1 MSSASQPGAPAS
13 GAGGGGGN
21 GGSASAAKSNPML
34 DRQKDKLKPNP
45 GLFKNIIGNL
55 NPAIQLSGGSI
66 LQLISS
72 LSPLYLSVFF
82 ILSSISNGDLKWTMF
97 LAGMIFLVFI
107 FSLAALTTDAKF
119 DKSPGSAFFKRECN
133 FVSFPFNLSDYTIPN
148 FNSTAL
154 SFIFAYIYL
163 PMVQFESY
171 NLVLLSVIM
180 VLFFIDGVT
189 KVMNGC
195 TPIIGVIMG
204 MAIGWIVGYLWYLIV
219 SGANNNLIYFNNTN
233 SSPICSRPNN
243 QTFKCKVYKNGEIIH
258 TM

>member
-1 MSSASQPGAPAS
+1 MSSAAS
-13 GAGGGGGN
+13 SETGGGGGGPAPTAPTIN
-21 GGSASAAKSNPML
+21 
-34 DRQKDKLKPNP
+34 RQDKLKPNT
-45 GLFKNIIGNL
+45 GLFQNVIKNL
-55 NPAIQLSGGSI
+55 NPAIPLSGGSI

-97 LAGMIFLVFI
+97 LAGLIFLVFI
-107 FSLAALTTDAKF
+107 FSLAAMTTDAKF
-119 DKSPGSAFFKRECN
+119 DKVHGSAFYKRECN
-133 FVSFPFNLSDYTIPN
+133 FVSFPYGLSEYTIPN

-171 NLVLLSVIM
+171 NIVLLSIIM

-195 TPIIGVIMG
+195 TPVVGVLMG
-204 MAIGWIVGYLWYLIV
+204 LAIGWIVGYLWYLIV
-219 SGANNNLIYFNNTN
+219 AGANNNLIYFNNSNTN
-233 SSPICSRPNN
+233 PICSRPNN

>member
-1 MSSASQPGAPAS
+1 M
-13 GAGGGGGN
+13 
-21 GGSASAAKSNPML
+21 
-34 DRQKDKLKPNP
+34 
-45 GLFKNIIGNL
+45 
-55 NPAIQLSGGSI
+55 
-66 LQLISS
+66 
-72 LSPLYLSVFF
+72 
-82 ILSSISNGDLKWTMF
+82 
-97 LAGMIFLVFI
+97 
-107 FSLAALTTDAKF
+107 TTDAKF
-119 DKSPGSAFFKRECN
+119 DKPIGSAFYKRECN
-133 FVSFPFNLSDYTIPN
+133 FVTFPAGLSDYTIPN

-195 TPIIGVIMG
+195 TPIIGVLMG

-219 SGANNNLIYFNNTN
+219 AGANNNLIYFNNTN

>member
-1 MSSASQPGAPAS
+1 MSSISPLGAGTGGGSSASNAS
-13 GAGGGGGN
+13 
-21 GGSASAAKSNPML
+21 SKPIMNP
-34 DRQKDKLKPNP
+34 QKDKLKPNP
-45 GLFKNIIGNL
+45 GLFNNIIRNL
-55 NPAIQLSGGSI
+55 TPSIPLSGGSI

-97 LAGMIFLVFI
+97 LAGLIFLIFI
-107 FSLAALTTDAKF
+107 FSLAAMTTDAKF
-119 DKSPGSAFFKRECN
+119 DKTLGSAFYKRECN
-133 FVSFPFNLSDYTIPN
+133 FVNFPYGLSEYTIPN

-163 PMVQFESY
+163 PMIQFESY
-171 NLVLLSVIM
+171 NLVLLSIIM
-180 VLFFIDGVT
+180 VLFFIDAVT

-195 TPIIGVIMG
+195 TPVVGILMG
-204 MAIGWIVGYLWYLIV
+204 LAIGWIVGYLWYLIV
-219 SGANNNLIYFNNTN
+219 SSANNNLIYFNNASTN
-233 SSPICSRPNN
+233 PICSRPNN

>member
-1 MSSASQPGAPAS
+1 MSSSPSSVS
-13 GAGGGGGN
+13 GAGA
-21 GGSASAAKSNPML
+21 GGSAATKPLMNPQ
-34 DRQKDKLKPNP
+34 RDKLKPNT
-45 GLFKNIIGNL
+45 GLFQNVIKNL
-55 NPAIQLSGGSI
+55 NPAIPLSGGSI

-97 LAGMIFLVFI
+97 LAGMVFLVFI
-107 FSLAALTTDAKF
+107 FSLAAMTTDAKF
-119 DKSPGSAFFKRECN
+119 DKTLGSAFYKRECN
-133 FVSFPFNLSDYTIPN
+133 FVTFPAGLSDYTIPN

-195 TPIIGVIMG
+195 TPIIGVLMG

-219 SGANNNLIYFNNTN
+219 AGANNNLIYFNNTS

>member
-1 MSSASQPGAPAS
+1 MSSPPPPPSS
-13 GAGGGGGN
+13 GAGA
-21 GGSASAAKSNPML
+21 GGSAPSKPLMNP
-34 DRQKDKLKPNP
+34 QKDKLKPNP
-45 GLFKNIIGNL
+45 GLFKSIISNL
-55 NPAIQLSGGSI
+55 NPGVPLSGGSI

-72 LSPLYLSVFF
+72 LSPLYMSVFF

-97 LAGMIFLVFI
+97 LAGMVFLVFI
-107 FSLAALTTDAKF
+107 FSLAAMTTDAKF
-119 DKSPGSAFFKRECN
+119 DKTLGSAFYKRECN
-133 FVSFPFNLSDYTIPN
+133 FVTFPAGLSDYTIPN

-219 SGANNNLIYFNNTN
+219 AGANNNLIYFNNTN

>member
-1 MSSASQPGAPAS
+1 MSSMASS
-13 GAGGGGGN
+13 GTGGGGG
-21 GGSASAAKSNPML
+21 GPAPAAPTIN
-34 DRQKDKLKPNP
+34 RQDKLKPNT
-45 GLFKNIIGNL
+45 GLFQNVIKNL
-55 NPAIQLSGGSI
+55 NPAIPLSGGSI

-97 LAGMIFLVFI
+97 LAGLIFLVFI
-107 FSLAALTTDAKF
+107 FSLAAMTTDAKF
-119 DKSPGSAFFKRECN
+119 DKVHGSAFYKRECN
-133 FVSFPFNLSDYTIPN
+133 FVSFPYGLSEYTIPN

-171 NLVLLSVIM
+171 NIVLLSIIM

-195 TPIIGVIMG
+195 TPVVGVLMG
-204 MAIGWIVGYLWYLIV
+204 LAIGWIVGYLWYLIV
-219 SGANNNLIYFNNTN
+219 AGANNNLIYFNNSNTN
-233 SSPICSRPNN
+233 PICSRPNN

>member
-1 MSSASQPGAPAS
+1 MSSPSPSPTVAGAGTGAS
-13 GAGGGGGN
+13 G
-21 GGSASAAKSNPML
+21 GSSNTSTTSRPPIN
-34 DRQKDKLKPNP
+34 RQDKLKPNT

-55 NPAIQLSGGSI
+55 SPAIEFSGGNI
-66 LQLISS
+66 LQLVSS
-72 LSPLYLSVFF
+72 LSPLYISVFF

-97 LAGMIFLVFI
+97 LAGLVFMVFI
-107 FSLAALTTDAKF
+107 YSLAAITTDAKF
-119 DKSPGSAFFKRECN
+119 DKVLGSSFYKRECN

-171 NLVLLSVIM
+171 NIVILAIIM
-180 VLFFIDGVT
+180 VLFFVDGVS

-195 TPIIGVIMG
+195 TPIIGVLMG

-219 SGANNNLIYFNNTN
+219 AGANSNLIYFNNTN
-233 SSPICSRPNN
+233 NNPICSRPNN

>member
-1 MSSASQPGAPAS
+1 MSSPLPS
-13 GAGGGGGN
+13 GAGAGAGA
-21 GGSASAAKSNPML
+21 GGSAPSKPLMNP
-34 DRQKDKLKPNP
+34 QKDKLKPNP
-45 GLFKNIIGNL
+45 GLFKNIISNL
-55 NPAIQLSGGSI
+55 NPGVPLSGGSI

-72 LSPLYLSVFF
+72 LSPLYMSVFF

-97 LAGMIFLVFI
+97 LAGMVFLVFI
-107 FSLAALTTDAKF
+107 FSLAAMTTDAKF
-119 DKSPGSAFFKRECN
+119 DKTLGSAFYKRECN
-133 FVSFPFNLSDYTIPN
+133 FVEFPFNLSDYTIPN

-195 TPIIGVIMG
+195 TPIIGVLMG

-219 SGANNNLIYFNNTN
+219 AGANNNLIYFNNTN

>member
-1 MSSASQPGAPAS
+1 MSSSASSTSS
-13 GAGGGGGN
+13 GTSGGGGGP
-21 GGSASAAKSNPML
+21 APAAPTIN
-34 DRQKDKLKPNP
+34 RQDKLKPNT
-45 GLFKNIIGNL
+45 GLFQNVIKNL
-55 NPAIQLSGGSI
+55 NPAIPLSGGNI

-97 LAGMIFLVFI
+97 LAGLIFLVFI
-107 FSLAALTTDAKF
+107 FSLAAMTTDAKF
-119 DKSPGSAFFKRECN
+119 DKVNGSAFYKRECN
-133 FVSFPFNLSDYTIPN
+133 FVSFPYGLSEYTIPN

-171 NLVLLSVIM
+171 NLVLLAIIM
-180 VLFFIDGVT
+180 VLFFVDGVT

-195 TPIIGVIMG
+195 TPIVGVLMG

-219 SGANNNLIYFNNTN
+219 AGANNNLIYFNN
-233 SSPICSRPNN
+233 SSNNPICSRPNN

>member
-1 MSSASQPGAPAS
+1 MSSTLAS
-13 GAGGGGGN
+13 GAGGGGGS
-21 GGSASAAKSNPML
+21 SAEPATKPLMNPQ
-34 DRQKDKLKPNP
+34 RDKLKPNT
-45 GLFKNIIGNL
+45 GLFQNVIKNL
-55 NPAIQLSGGSI
+55 NPAIPLSGGSI

-97 LAGMIFLVFI
+97 LAGLIFLVFI
-107 FSLAALTTDAKF
+107 FSLAAMTTDAKF
-119 DKSPGSAFFKRECN
+119 DKVNGSAFYKRECN
-133 FVSFPFNLSDYTIPN
+133 FVSFPYGLSEYTIPN

-171 NLVLLSVIM
+171 NIVLLSIIM

-195 TPIIGVIMG
+195 TPIVGVLMG
-204 MAIGWIVGYLWYLIV
+204 LAIGWIVGYLWYLIV
-219 SGANNNLIYFNNTN
+219 AGANNNLIYFNNSNTN
-233 SSPICSRPNN
+233 PICSRPNN

>member
-1 MSSASQPGAPAS
+1 MSSPSPSVS
-13 GAGGGGGN
+13 GTGGGSGGY
-21 GGSASAAKSNPML
+21 ASAAPSKPVL

-45 GLFKNIIGNL
+45 GLFKSMISNL
-55 NPAIQLSGGSI
+55 NPAIPLSGGSI

-97 LAGMIFLVFI
+97 LAGMVFLVFI
-107 FSLAALTTDAKF
+107 FSLAAMTTDAKF
-119 DKSPGSAFFKRECN
+119 DKTIGSAFYKRECN
-133 FVSFPFNLSDYTIPN
+133 FVTFPAGLSDYTIPN

-195 TPIIGVIMG
+195 TPIIGVIIILLM
-204 MAIGWIVGYLWYLIV
+204 IVK
-219 SGANNNLIYFNNTN
+219 
-233 SSPICSRPNN
+233 R
-243 QTFKCKVYKNGEIIH
+243 
-258 TM
+258 

>member
-1 MSSASQPGAPAS
+1 MSSLTSS
-13 GAGGGGGN
+13 GTGSS
-21 GGSASAAKSNPML
+21 GGSSTEQATKPLMNPQ
-34 DRQKDKLKPNP
+34 RDKLKPNT
-45 GLFKNIIGNL
+45 GLFQNVIKNL
-55 NPAIQLSGGSI
+55 NPAIPLSGGSI

-97 LAGMIFLVFI
+97 LAGLIFLVFI
-107 FSLAALTTDAKF
+107 FSLAAMTTDAKF
-119 DKSPGSAFFKRECN
+119 DKVHGSAFYKRECN
-133 FVSFPFNLSDYTIPN
+133 FVSFPYGLSEYTIPN

-171 NLVLLSVIM
+171 NIVLLSIIM

-195 TPIIGVIMG
+195 TPVVGVLMG
-204 MAIGWIVGYLWYLIV
+204 LAIGWIVGYLWYLIV
-219 SGANNNLIYFNNTN
+219 AGANNNLIYFNNSNTN
-233 SSPICSRPNN
+233 PICSRPNN

>member
-1 MSSASQPGAPAS
+1 MNSASQPGAPT
-13 GAGGGGGN
+13 GAGRGGGGSTSSGQD
-21 GGSASAAKSNPML
+21 KPVL

-45 GLFKNIIGNL
+45 GLFKSLVSNL
-55 NPAIQLSGGSI
+55 NPAITLSGGSI

-72 LSPLYLSVFF
+72 LSPLFMSVFF

-97 LAGMIFLVFI
+97 LAGLIFMVFI

-119 DKSPGSAFFKRECN
+119 DKTINSAFYKRECN
-133 FVSFPFNLSDYTIPN
+133 FVSFPFHLSDYTIPN

-171 NLVLLSVIM
+171 NLVLLSIIM

-195 TPIIGVIMG
+195 TPIIGVLMG

-219 SGANNNLIYFNNTN
+219 AGANNNLIYFNNTN

>member
-1 MSSASQPGAPAS
+1 MSSMASS
-13 GAGGGGGN
+13 GTGGGGG
-21 GGSASAAKSNPML
+21 GPAPAAPTIN
-34 DRQKDKLKPNP
+34 RQDKLKPNT
-45 GLFKNIIGNL
+45 GLFQSVIKNL
-55 NPAIQLSGGSI
+55 NPAIPLSGGSI

-97 LAGMIFLVFI
+97 LAGLIFLVFI
-107 FSLAALTTDAKF
+107 FSLAAMTTDAKF
-119 DKSPGSAFFKRECN
+119 DKVHGSAFYKRECN
-133 FVSFPFNLSDYTIPN
+133 FVSFPYGLSEYTIPN

-171 NLVLLSVIM
+171 NIVLLSIIM

-195 TPIIGVIMG
+195 TPVVGVLMG
-204 MAIGWIVGYLWYLIV
+204 LAIGWIVGYLWYLIV
-219 SGANNNLIYFNNTN
+219 AGANNNLIYFNNSNTN
-233 SSPICSRPNN
+233 PICSRPNN

>member
-1 MSSASQPGAPAS
+1 MSSSPSSVS
-13 GAGGGGGN
+13 GAGA
-21 GGSASAAKSNPML
+21 GGSAPSKPLMNP
-34 DRQKDKLKPNP
+34 QKDKLKPNP
-45 GLFKNIIGNL
+45 GLFKNIISNL
-55 NPAIQLSGGSI
+55 NPGVPLSGGSI

-72 LSPLYLSVFF
+72 LSPLYMSVFF

-97 LAGMIFLVFI
+97 LAGMVFLVFI
-107 FSLAALTTDAKF
+107 FSLAAMTTDAKF
-119 DKSPGSAFFKRECN
+119 DKTLGSAFYKRECN
-133 FVSFPFNLSDYTIPN
+133 FVTFPAGLSDYTIPN

-195 TPIIGVIMG
+195 TPIIGVLMG

-219 SGANNNLIYFNNTN
+219 AGANNNLIYFNNTN

>member
-1 MSSASQPGAPAS
+1 MSSAPSQGPL
-13 GAGGGGGN
+13 AGSSAGSSTRTGT
-21 GGSASAAKSNPML
+21 GGSTPIMNP
-34 DRQKDKLKPNP
+34 QKDRLKPNP
-45 GLFKNIIGNL
+45 GLFKNIVDNL

-97 LAGMIFLVFI
+97 LAGLIFLVFI
-107 FSLAALTTDAKF
+107 FSLAAMTTDAKF
-119 DKSPGSAFFKRECN
+119 EKTTNSAFYKRECN
-133 FVSFPFNLSDYTIPN
+133 FVSFPYGLSEYTIPN

-171 NLVLLSVIM
+171 NLVLLSIII
-180 VLFFIDGVT
+180 VLFFIDAIT

-195 TPIIGVIMG
+195 TPIVGVLMG
-204 MAIGWIVGYLWYLIV
+204 MAIGWIVAYLWYLIV
-219 SGANNNLIYFNNTN
+219 AGANSNLIYFNNTN
-233 SSPICSRPNN
+233 TNPICSRPNN